1 MSQVAPLEIHEENLI
16 DVEEQLRFLS
26 RSVQAAKISY
36 LLPLLKDSFSSWIWN
51 SLGILPGSIF
61 PRVRCGLEMAIFP
74 RVRCGLEMAILN
86 AIAASE
92 GSNLLNILNRETAAQ
107 EELSER
113 SSTVQICALIDSNGT
128 PKDVADIAAAL
139 VGEGS
144 TLEPVQDEED
154 IIKFCEDTGLRV
166 ALDETIE
173 NIQENSLKMLAKFTH
188 SGVVAVQDICMA
200 MTKEPSPSIA
210 HGLGTYCWL
219 KEDITAESLNIRRNP
234 CSGFIEA
241 SVDDAGRLLGNFQV
255 HNKVILRNFTG
266 EEVHKY
272 QLIVNS
278 YGFSFFINVHEIGSS
293 NENNVLVFLHGFL
306 GTGEDWITIM
316 KAISGSTRCIAV
328 DLPSHGRSKM
338 QNHGI
343 RKVAQERSLS
353 IEVVA
358 DILQK
363 LIQNITPG
371 KVTLVGYSMGARIA
385 LYMALRCASKFE
397 GAVIV
402 SGSHGLKDVS
412 ARMIRKAK
420 DDSRACSLINHGLEL
435 FLDTWYAGALWNSF
449 RDHPHFKQMVASR
462 LQHDDAHTLAK
473 VPSDSSIGRQLFLKV

>member
-92 GSNLLNILNRETAAQ
+92 GSNLLNILNRETTAQ

-139 VGEGS
+139 VGEARWPD
-144 TLEPVQDEED
+144 LIEDVMVIQEVRKKEPVQDEED

-188 SGVVAVQDICMA
+188 SGVVAVV
-200 MTKEPSPSIA
+200 A

-241 SVDDAGRLLGNFQV
+241 SVDDAGRLLGNSQV

-272 QLIVNS
+272 
-278 YGFSFFINVHEIGSS
+278 H
-293 NENNVLVFLHGFL
+293 NENN
-306 GTGEDWITIM
+306 
-316 KAISGSTRCIAV
+316 AISGSTRCIAV

-343 RKVAQERSLS
+343 REVAQERSLS

-412 ARMIRKAK
+412 VRMIRKAK

-473 VPSDSSIGRQLFLKV
+473 VPSDSSIGRQLSVTGILCSRFCCEDILTDHNDEVLKV